1 MAVEQSLNR
10 AGTLVETVLPGVAL
24 GVAAGHAGDVA
35 ALVEAAEH
43 PASRPSLRV
52 QAGRMRQA
60 ADQACRNRMAQ
71 AVRQDMMPR
80 LLEASDD
87 APLDDAAVGRLESV
101 ARDLRRLSRTGRRL
115 GQPAAYDAL
124 LIQIAKEIGSL
135 SAPGLTRMDRLRL
148 AELLVG
154 AQAALRLVPE
164 GDRT

>member
-1 MAVEQSLNR
+1 
-10 AGTLVETVLPGVAL
+10 
-24 GVAAGHAGDVA
+24 
-35 ALVEAAEH
+35 
-43 PASRPSLRV
+43 
-52 QAGRMRQA
+52 
-60 ADQACRNRMAQ
+60 
-71 AVRQDMMPR
+71 
-80 LLEASDD
+80 LLDASDS

-101 ARDLRRLSRTGRRL
+101 VRDLRRLGWTGRRL

-124 LIQIAKEIGSL
+124 LNQIAKEIGGL